1 MIRFV
6 SASKDGA
13 ELAMPPLVVDL
24 DGTLVLGDTSWRA
37 FGLAL
42 KKNPLGALAACGAY
56 MTGIAIGKR
65 AIAEIA
71 RPAADKLPYRGPL
84 LKYLEKERAR
94 ERKVHLVTG
103 ADDFIANDVGAHLGL
118 FDSVHGSNGRI
129 NLRGPEKLAW
139 LDARFP
145 GGFDYIG
152 DSEADLPIWRA
163 VGRAMLVGRAI
174 NYASRL
180 REEGVHI
187 LATI

>member
-1 MIRFV
+1 MTGRAVPAIE
-6 SASKDGA
+6 SAEPA
-13 ELAMPPLVVDL
+13 LPPLIVDL
-24 DGTLVLGDTSWRA
+24 DGTLVLGETSWRA
-37 FGLAL
+37 LGLAL
-42 KKNPLGALAACGAY
+42 KKEPLGALAACGAFAA
-56 MTGIAIGKR
+56 GIAVGKR
-65 AIAEIA
+65 AIARIA
-71 RPAADKLPYRGPL
+71 RPGPEKLPYRGPL

-94 ERKVHLVTG
+94 GRRLYLVTG
-103 ADDFIANDVGAHLGL
+103 ADQAIANDVGAHLNL
-118 FDSVHGSNGRI
+118 FESVHGSNGET

-152 DSEADLPIWRA
+152 DSEADLAIWRSI
-163 VGRAMLVGRAI
+163 GRAMLVGRAI